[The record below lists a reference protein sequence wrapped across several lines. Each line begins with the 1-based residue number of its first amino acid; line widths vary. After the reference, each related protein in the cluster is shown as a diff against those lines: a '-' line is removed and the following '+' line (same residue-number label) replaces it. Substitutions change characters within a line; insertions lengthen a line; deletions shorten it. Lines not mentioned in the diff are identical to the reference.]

1 LRVLANRCAKFI
13 ANAQLKTR
21 LCAGRYTG
29 IFFGSKYVQ
38 PEVLQFGGALPQYS
52 PERNRTAAASNVE
65 ALN

>member
-1 LRVLANRCAKFI
+1 
-13 ANAQLKTR
+13 
-21 LCAGRYTG
+21 
-29 IFFGSKYVQ
+29 VQ